1 MPSSTTTTSS
11 SPTEGG
17 KAATSTGA
25 DATKRDEARSL
36 EKITDYIEEIEGRKS
51 VDTKVIEQKLKELK
65 AKKEAT
71 NRARQERERALM
83 KVKISKDDVEVL
95 VKAFDCCPKLTD
107 ETASMILREQDGNLE
122 KALKYVVIHQLQ
134 PTTTATTN

>member
-1 MPSSTTTTSS
+1 MPSSPTTSS

-65 AKKEAT
+65 VKKEAT
-71 NRARQERERALM
+71 NRARQERERELM

-95 VKAFDCCPKLTD
+95 VKAFDCCPKLTED
-107 ETASMILREQDGNLE
+107 AASMILREQDGNLE
-122 KALKYVVIHQLQ
+122 KALKYVIHQL
-134 PTTTATTN
+134 PTTTTTN